1 MIFTTPHIP
10 SWTGEG
16 KRRSEFPETRRDVHV
31 MNVSTKGNMA
41 LFQGFHYTRLR
52 KGVGRRRKPTRSIGV
67 RRKGI
72 AELRKGIAELRKGV
86 GGLRGASE
94 GSGRTSEGVGGL
106 HRAPEGVGKA
116 SRSSGKA
123 SEGYAEHRK
132 LRGGLVL
139 QSEVPEASR
148 GYLRQNEKRLS
159 LHRQSPR
166 TRQAPAQ
173 AHGWTNA
180 TVG

>member
-1 MIFTTPHIP
+1 MIFITPHIP

-72 AELRKGIAELRKGV
+72 AELRKGV

-94 GSGRTSEGVGGL
+94 GSGKTSEGVGSLRG
-106 HRAPEGVGKA
+106 ASEGVGKT

-173 AHGWTNA
+173 AHSWTNA

>member
-1 MIFTTPHIP
+1 M
-10 SWTGEG
+10 
-16 KRRSEFPETRRDVHV
+16 R
-31 MNVSTKGNMA
+31 
-41 LFQGFHYTRLR
+41 
-52 KGVGRRRKPTRSIGV
+52 
-67 RRKGI
+67 
-72 AELRKGIAELRKGV
+72 RKGIAELRKGV
-86 GGLRGASE
+86 GSLRGASE
-94 GSGRTSEGVGGL
+94 G
-106 HRAPEGVGKA
+106 VGKT

-173 AHGWTNA
+173 AHSWTNA